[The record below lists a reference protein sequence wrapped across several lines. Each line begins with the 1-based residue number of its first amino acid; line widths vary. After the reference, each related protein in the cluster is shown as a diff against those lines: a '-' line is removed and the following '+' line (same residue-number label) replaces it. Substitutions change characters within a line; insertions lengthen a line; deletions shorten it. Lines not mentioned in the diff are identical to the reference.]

1 MIVPES
7 VLFQRLKRVLKFE
20 GLQLHRYRGK
30 RWFTDLGRYYVTNDY
45 NLVDSSHI
53 ELEVWGRE
61 LGVIRKE
68 DKLAETE
75 FEAKDLV

>member
-7 VLFQRLKRVLKFE
+7 LLFQRLKRVLKFE
-20 GLQLHRYRGK
+20 GLHLHRYRGK

-53 ELEVWGRE
+53 DLQVWGRE
-61 LGVIRKE
+61 LGGYEERGQAGRGRI
-68 DKLAETE
+68 
-75 FEAKDLV
+75 